1 MRIANRISFER
12 TTVTPTGPR
21 ESYRKQRSVM
31 LATEME
37 IFVPLDY
44 ASKNLKNDPK
54 KTFLGALASKKSKK
68 KKRKKFSATEIFVPL
83 LCAREA
89 SKMKLE

>member
-1 MRIANRISFER
+1 
-12 TTVTPTGPR
+12 
-21 ESYRKQRSVM
+21 M